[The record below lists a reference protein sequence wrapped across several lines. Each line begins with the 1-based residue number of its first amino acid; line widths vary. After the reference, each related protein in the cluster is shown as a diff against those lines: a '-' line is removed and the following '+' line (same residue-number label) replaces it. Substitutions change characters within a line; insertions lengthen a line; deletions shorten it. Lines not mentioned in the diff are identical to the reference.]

1 MHHRYLNSTTPCTF
15 TVRVSGRYE
24 RREHPRRR
32 KAQSRC
38 VERAQEGKPW
48 VSRSRLVTPV
58 ANPKVSIQGWRW
70 GVESRVE
77 GAHSSLRHELR
88 ALSALRTHMRAHT
101 HTHRHT
107 LPIHACTE
115 PQPNA
120 TCSLTKFWQLHHS
133 FKIAKSAKRNYILR
147 TVTSA
152 GGQVM
157 R

>member
-24 RREHPRRR
+24 RRQHPRRR

-101 HTHRHT
+101 HTHRHKDT
-107 LPIHACTE
+107 HYPYTHA
-115 PQPNA
+115 PNL
-120 TCSLTKFWQLHHS
+120 SLTRRARSQS
-133 FKIAKSAKRNYILR
+133 FGNYIIVLK
-147 TVTSA
+147 
-152 GGQVM
+152 
-157 R
+157 